1 MATRARPRPACRAQ
15 PPRAR
20 SVTSIRSASVAAYP
34 AAPVSCPRGTCRT
47 TMENES
53 RIGKYALEEK
63 LGEGGNGQ
71 VFAARDTVLGRRVAL
86 KLLHGQLI
94 TDATIAGRFRQEAQ
108 AMAQLSHPN
117 VVVMHDFVS
126 EGP

>member
-1 MATRARPRPACRAQ
+1 M
-15 PPRAR
+15 
-20 SVTSIRSASVAAYP
+20 
-34 AAPVSCPRGTCRT
+34 T
-47 TMENES
+47 TES

-71 VFAARDTVLGRRVAL
+71 VFAARDSVLGRRVAL

-94 TDATIAGRFRQEAQ
+94 TDATVAGRFRQEAQ

-126 EGP
+126 DGPRWAIVMELVENGETLGSLIKR